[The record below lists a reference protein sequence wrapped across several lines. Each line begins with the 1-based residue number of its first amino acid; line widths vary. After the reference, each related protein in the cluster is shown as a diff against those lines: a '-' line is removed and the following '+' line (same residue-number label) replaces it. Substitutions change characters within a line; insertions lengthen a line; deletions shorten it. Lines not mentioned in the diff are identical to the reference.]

1 MIVESWMTKD
11 PFTVT
16 PEVTVRAAAAIMAEH
31 RIRHLPVV
39 RGERVVGMVTRS
51 DLLRGEAVDPFSVGA
66 TEDRTPQREV
76 RAVMASPVV
85 TTLATT
91 PLEDAADVM
100 ATSKFGALPV
110 VRGTGAL
117 VGIISDADA
126 LRALI
131 SSLRLDGPCTRMVF
145 ARVDPNSLLAAL
157 APKAKALGLTIA
169 GVIPAGVD
177 LVLTVRGPHGDRLA
191 DAAWAAGYR
200 PISVIERQ

>member
-1 MIVESWMTKD
+1 MIVESWMTRD

-16 PEVTVRAAAAIMAEH
+16 PDVTVRAAAAIMADH

-39 RGERVVGMVTRS
+39 KGDRVVGMVTRS
-51 DLLRGEAVDPFSVGA
+51 DLLRGEAIDPFSVGA
-66 TEDRTPQREV
+66 SEDRTPQREV
-76 RAVMASPVV
+76 RAVMSSPVV
-85 TTLATT
+85 TTLATAA
-91 PLEDAADVM
+91 LEDAAEIM
-100 ATSKFGALPV
+100 STRKLGALPV
-110 VRGTGAL
+110 VRATGAL

-145 ARVDPNSLLAAL
+145 TRVDANGLLAAL

-169 GVIPAGVD
+169 GVLPAGVD
-177 LVLTVRGPHGDRLA
+177 LVITVRGPHGDRLA

>member
-76 RAVMASPVV
+76 RAVMSSPVV
-85 TTLATT
+85 TTLAMT
-91 PLEDAADVM
+91 
-100 ATSKFGALPV
+100 G
-110 VRGTGAL
+110 RG
-117 VGIISDADA
+117 
-126 LRALI
+126 
-131 SSLRLDGPCTRMVF
+131 
-145 ARVDPNSLLAAL
+145 
-157 APKAKALGLTIA
+157 K
-169 GVIPAGVD
+169 
-177 LVLTVRGPHGDRLA
+177 LTVQQ
-191 DAAWAAGYR
+191 AGEKR
-200 PISVIERQ
+200 MSTPRSCPSA